1 MSFALTSS
9 LPKPNPLL
17 QDSACTSCGTWEVGS
32 SPAAALLGW
41 RVPKEA
47 QRLVPRKYHCLS
59 PGSSWQ
65 AQFCTPPF
73 PFSSLSVAEGRET
86 HIFFPHPASPPSPP
100 PCTLLAPGSCEAIPD
115 EMALSLAL
123 TTRGKAALCMPCQ
136 DADEGKEP
144 SPHKEQQGGSVSQ
157 AWSSV
162 YSYPDSSAELP
173 LIVPASPMIRNNQY
187 LCLPEFF
194 PKSHRTRKTKFLRVI
209 LYICLTRQNTK
220 AGVEHG

>member
-1 MSFALTSS
+1 MQVSTFLFNNTVPCLTTGHVRMFFLVSDLNTSCFLGSGGLYRDSHHLLIKVFLLCFALTSS

-41 RVPKEA
+41 RVPREA

-123 TTRGKAALCMPCQ
+123 TTRGKAAPCMPCQ

-144 SPHKEQQGGSVSQ
+144 SPHME
-157 AWSSV
+157 
-162 YSYPDSSAELP
+162 
-173 LIVPASPMIRNNQY
+173 
-187 LCLPEFF
+187 
-194 PKSHRTRKTKFLRVI
+194 
-209 LYICLTRQNTK
+209 
-220 AGVEHG
+220 